1 MIYFL
6 KFGAA
11 VLLPPGLFM
20 LVFLWLS
27 FRIWRRGE
35 RGLAGALLATTLV
48 FYALSTPLVSSALMR
63 NLEAAYA
70 PPEKPEG
77 DVIVCLSGGATLD
90 TPDLG
95 GSGGLSEG
103 SSARLM
109 AAARLYYHLHVP
121 ILFTGGRVFKDSG
134 PEAEIAKRILTDL
147 GVPEKDIILE
157 TESLTTGQN
166 AKYSAEIIRARGFME
181 PVLVTSAFHMRRSV
195 LNFAKYGIEVTPFP
209 AGYRVNMQPRAF
221 HYMWLSP
228 QSSALDDSVC
238 VMREELRYL
247 VTATM
252 GY

>member
-20 LVFLWLS
+20 LISFWLS
-27 FRIWRRGE
+27 VRIWRRGE
-35 RGLAGALLATTLV
+35 RGIAGALLATTLA
-48 FYALSTPLVSSALMR
+48 FYALSTPLVSSSLMR
-63 NLEAAYA
+63 NLEAAYS

-103 SSARLM
+103 SSARLL
-109 AAARLYYHLHVP
+109 AAARLYHHLHVP
-121 ILFTGGRVFKDSG
+121 VLYTGGRVFKDSG
-134 PEAEIAKRILTDL
+134 PEAEIARRILLDL

-166 AKYSAEIIRARGFME
+166 AKYSAEIIRARGFVK
-181 PVLVTSAFHMRRSV
+181 PLLVTSAFHMKRSV
-195 LNFAKYGIEVTPFP
+195 LNFAKHGIEVTPFP
-209 AGYRVNMQPRAF
+209 AGYRVNTKPRVF

-228 QSSALDDSVC
+228 QASALEDSVC
-238 VMREELRYL
+238 VLREELRYL
-247 VTATM
+247 VTATT
-252 GY
+252 GF